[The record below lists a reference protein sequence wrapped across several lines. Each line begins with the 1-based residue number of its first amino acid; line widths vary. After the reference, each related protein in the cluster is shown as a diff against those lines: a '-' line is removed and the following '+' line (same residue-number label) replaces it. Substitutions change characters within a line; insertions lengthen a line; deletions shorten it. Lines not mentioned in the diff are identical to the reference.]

1 MLQRMEEMGRR
12 RKTLG
17 FASGTCADA
26 GAKAQALLEA
36 AVSLST
42 CGRRCEHEHKP
53 SLEASHLTRPSPPA
67 KNAGLRQWD
76 LCRRRRKSTSS
87 VGGCS
92 EFEHLF

>member
-17 FASGTCADA
+17 FARGTCADA

-42 CGRRCEHEHKP
+42 CCRRCEYEHKP
-53 SLEASHLTRPSPPA
+53 SLEASHLTRPSPASPV
-67 KNAGLRQWD
+67 GLVQTQAQKHK
-76 LCRRRRKSTSS
+76 LC
-87 VGGCS
+87 
-92 EFEHLF
+92 